1 MSHRRP
7 INVEVYPRKNEPI
20 ERTIKR
26 FSKKIK
32 KERVIEEF
40 KENMY
45 YEKPSEVKKR
55 IAKRRKNTIR
65 RLKEKEETT

>member
-1 MSHRRP
+1 MSQRRP
-7 INVEVYPRKNEPI
+7 INVETYPKKNESI

-32 KERVIEEF
+32 KERVIEDF

-55 IAKRRKNTIR
+55 TAKRRKSVLD
-65 RLKEKEETT
+65 RLKEKEETI

>member
-1 MSHRRP
+1 MSSRRP
-7 INVEVYPRKNEPI
+7 INVEVYPKKNEPI

-32 KERVIEEF
+32 KERIIEEF

-45 YEKPSEVKKR
+45 YEKPSEVKR
-55 IAKRRKNTIR
+55 RTAKRRKNTIDR
-65 RLKEKEETT
+65 AKEKDETT

>member
-1 MSHRRP
+1 MSRRRP
-7 INVEVYPRKNEPI
+7 INVEVCPKKNESI

-55 IAKRRKNTIR
+55 IAKRRKNTLD

>member
-1 MSHRRP
+1 MSKRRP
-7 INVEVYPRKNEPI
+7 INVEIYPKKNESI

-32 KERVIEEF
+32 KERVLEEF

-45 YEKPSEVKKR
+45 YEKPSEARKR
-55 IAKRRKNTIR
+55 TAKRRKSIMD